1 MKCVIPEVAY
11 HNRDPVLSI
20 DFQCKAQPG
29 DPLRLATGGSDSH
42 VVIWNV
48 REGEEGKV
56 EFDCLSDLVR
66 HQRAVNIVRWS
77 PDGSL
82 LASGDDESVI
92 IVWQLKPS
100 ASDGGG
106 LFEEGGAENLEN
118 WVVYKMLRFHLDD
131 VYDLAWSPCSQFLLS
146 GSVDNTAIIS
156 NVHKNQKVGHL
167 SESQGFVQ
175 GVAWNP
181 RHATL
186 ATLSSDRKLR
196 VYSSTTRKLM
206 AKVHKANLA
215 IQALRPTA
223 RRKKTTA
230 PSQPEANGPSHPE
243 ANGPCQPEDI
253 ASSQPEAANSKS
265 EAVKTDNNDP
275 VESAAAENDRSSQ
288 AGEEKSE
295 ERPVRLFHDDT
306 FKGFF
311 RRLAWSIDGELL
323 VAPSGVV
330 ETDTEAR
337 LTHCSY
343 VFSRC
348 DLSKPALYLPTQD
361 KYTIAVRFCP
371 VFFKLRPIKRKN
383 VPKPQDP
390 RAQPWEIYQTA
401 FCLPYRMV
409 YAVATQNAVML
420 YDTQQIA
427 PFGRVCNI
435 HYAGLTDLA
444 WSPDGKIL
452 FVSSC
457 DGFCSIITFSE
468 GELGEVL
475 GTDHQASATREAE
488 EPSSGTGSNVQ
499 EEEEEAVAGGM
510 EVEEAGST
518 ELSLVLEETQIE
530 APVEMKPKKRAP
542 LISLPPAT
550 NQPASDKAEQG
561 KGRRVSLITLSSPR
575 PKQNS

>member
-1 MKCVIPEVAY
+1 MVVAAAAGRMRCVIPEVAY

-20 DFQCKAQPG
+20 DFQLKAQPG

-42 VVIWNV
+42 VVIWSV
-48 REGEEGKV
+48 KDGEEGKV

-92 IVWQLKPS
+92 IIWQLKQS
-100 ASDGGG
+100 VADGGG

-131 VYDLAWSPCSQFLLS
+131 VYDLAWSPCSQLLLS

-156 NVHKNQKVGHL
+156 NVHKNQKAGHL
-167 SESQGFVQ
+167 SESRGFVQ

-181 RHATL
+181 RHPLL
-186 ATLSSDRKLR
+186 ATLSSDRALRLYNATTKKL
-196 VYSSTTRKLM
+196 T

-215 IQALRPTA
+215 LPMLRPP
-223 RRKKTTA
+223 RKKKSAAVTSG
-230 PSQPEANGPSHPE
+230 SQPEASAAE
-243 ANGPCQPEDI
+243 ATT
-253 ASSQPEAANSKS
+253 AAA
-265 EAVKTDNNDP
+265 EDNNED
-275 VESAAAENDRSSQ
+275 SAAANNRNG
-288 AGEEKSE
+288 GEEKGE
-295 ERPVRLFHDDT
+295 ERSVRLFHDDT

-330 ETDTEAR
+330 ETDTDTR
-337 LTHCSY
+337 LTHCTY

-348 DLSKPALYLPTQD
+348 DLSRPALCLPSQD
-361 KYTIAVRFCP
+361 KYTIAVKFCP
-371 VFFKLRPIKRKN
+371 VFFRLRPIKRKDC
-383 VPKPQDP
+383 PKTKDSTV
-390 RAQPWEIYQTA
+390 QPWEMYQTA
-401 FCLPYRMV
+401 FCLPYRMI

-420 YDTQQIA
+420 YDTQQTA

-444 WSPDGKIL
+444 WSPDGRIL
-452 FVSSC
+452 FVSSS

-475 GTDHQASATREAE
+475 DSTDISSTACQGETSKPVVTSGKVAKNGEQKMVEGVEQEKARGPQ
-488 EPSSGTGSNVQ
+488 EPAVEM
-499 EEEEEAVAGGM
+499 EEEEEAN
-510 EVEEAGST
+510 
-518 ELSLVLEETQIE
+518 ELRLVLEETQSE
-530 APVEMKPKKRAP
+530 APVREVPQKKRVP
-542 LISLPPAT
+542 LVSLPPAD
-550 NQPASDKAEQG
+550 NQPPPPEKPEPG